1 MHKKKQQKNNKNS
14 LQTYPTYACCEIKSS
29 DYILRWKV
37 SYAFSTIK
45 SPIDAGN
52 FSNTLQLF
60 RKREFWWS
68 WHDMHC
74 HKYHSSSF
82 RTHDEWEWWHQSIH
96 NSKKKF
102 YKHMMHAWRSKIG
115 ISIIY
120 IQIESY
126 NIDIINAQF
135 PMKLSL
141 LVLPIML
148 VTLNLNRYLTLK
160 FWCFFGYWWKM

>member
-1 MHKKKQQKNNKNS
+1 
-14 LQTYPTYACCEIKSS
+14 
-29 DYILRWKV
+29 
-37 SYAFSTIK
+37 
-45 SPIDAGN
+45 
-52 FSNTLQLF
+52 
-60 RKREFWWS
+60 
-68 WHDMHC
+68 MHC

-82 RTHDEWEWWHQSIH
+82 QTHDEWEWWHQSIY

-102 YKHMMHAWRSKIG
+102 YKHTMHAWRSKIG

-126 NIDIINAQF
+126 NIDIINTQF

-160 FWCFFGYWWKM
+160 FWCFFWLLVEDVTSLRKFSVNRYTNICNSIVNTNNWQAKR